1 MQQPLMN
8 EHDFD
13 SKDLCMELLRYDT
26 ESEVIDA
33 LKRVGLW
40 DDPDAWRPYGDAEDN
55 FATIGNQQ
63 SASAA
68 ALVEKVVNSIDAVL
82 TRACM
87 AEGVEP
93 ESSSAPQSTA
103 AAVAQ
108 FYGGDSRKVSTL
120 GHIGAWDS
128 SKRTEM
134 ARMITLAATGSRRI
148 PSFTIVD
155 QGEGQTPDS
164 FPDTLL
170 SLHKQNKMRIRFVQ
184 GKFNMGGTGALQF
197 CGHDNIQLIIS
208 KRSPG
213 IPNNGRDD
221 ESWGFTVVRRENPED
236 NRRLSMYTYLAPMDA
251 NHNRNRGGVLRFHAP
266 SLFLMPERNNP
277 YARSIEWGTAVK
289 LYEYQAQGFRSHILR
304 GDGLLQ
310 KLEILLPEPALPIRL
325 HECRNYEGTE
335 ASFDTTLAGLSVR
348 LQDDRANNLEEGFP
362 TTAHLEVANETMS
375 VKIYA
380 FKPRRATTYR
390 KGEGIVFSINGQAHG
405 NIPAT
410 FFSRTA
416 VGMDRL
422 ADSILVMVDCSQIEG
437 RNREDLFLNS
447 RDRLRDNE
455 LRAEIERELVQI
467 IKNHQSLKALR
478 ERRRREETEKV
489 MGDNSLQ
496 SVLDSVIRTS
506 PAFAS
511 LFGQGSAM
519 ANPFNLM
526 ATGSTENFVG
536 KRFPTFFRIH
546 GSRTDQVYNR
556 QCPINSR
563 FRIPF
568 ETDAENEYFGRE
580 VDPGQ
585 VSLMLDDHMGKPKS
599 ILNLINGTANLTVS
613 LPEEVRVGDQLSYMA
628 AVSDTAH
635 VLPIGNSFT
644 VTVVPARTSTSGAK
658 ERRTQG
664 RGGEGADRET
674 PSRLALPTVVPVR
687 MKDWSNYNFD
697 KFSVLGVIDEGV
709 ESQVG
714 DSSSSPY
721 TFYLNVDNQY
731 LGIELKQRSGD
742 PKLIRK
748 RWECGLILIGL
759 GLIHEWKTN
768 PPNDEDGELFGQ
780 FVSRCS
786 RALAPVVMP
795 LVESIAAIDFTGNS
809 DAEDESEDFIADEK
823 DTLI

>member
-1 MQQPLMN
+1 
-8 EHDFD
+8 
-13 SKDLCMELLRYDT
+13 MELLRYDT
-26 ESEVIDA
+26 ESEVMDA
-33 LKRVGLW
+33 LKRVDLW

-93 ESSSAPQSTA
+93 ESSNAPKSTA

-134 ARMITLAATGSRRI
+134 ARMITLAATGSKRT

-170 SLHKQNKMRIRFVQ
+170 SLHKQNKMRIQFVQ

-197 CGHDNIQLIIS
+197 CGREKIQLIIS

-213 IPNNGRDD
+213 IPSIGRDD
-221 ESWGFTVVRRENPED
+221 ESWGFTVVRRESPQG
-236 NRRLSMYTYLAPMDA
+236 NRRLSMYTYLAPIDA
-251 NHNRNRGGVLRFHAP
+251 NRNHNRGGILRFHAP

-277 YARSIEWGTAVK
+277 YARSIQWGTAVK
-289 LYEYQAQGFRSHILR
+289 LYEYEVQGFRSHILMR
-304 GDGLLQ
+304 DGLLQ

-325 HECRNYEGTE
+325 HECRDYRGAE

-362 TTAHLEVANETMS
+362 TTAHLDVGNETMS

-380 FKPRRATTYR
+380 FKPGRATTYR

-405 NIPAT
+405 NISAT
-410 FFSRTA
+410 FFSRTS

-455 LRAEIERELVQI
+455 LHTKIENELIQI

-478 ERRRREETEKV
+478 ERRRREEALKIVE
-489 MGDNSLQ
+489 DNSLQ

-511 LFGQGSAM
+511 LFGHGSAM
-519 ANPFNLM
+519 ANPFNLTV
-526 ATGSTENFVG
+526 TGSAKQFIG

-546 GSRTDQVYNR
+546 GNRTEQVYNR

-563 FRIPF
+563 FRISF

-585 VSLMLDDHMGKPKS
+585 FSLLLDNHLEKPRLS
-599 ILNLINGTANLTVS
+599 LNLINGTAYLTVS
-613 LPEEVRVGDQLSYMA
+613 LPHGVRVGDQLSYTAIVNDA
-628 AVSDTAH
+628 AH
-635 VLPIGNSFT
+635 PLPISNPFT
-644 VTVVPARTSTSGAK
+644 VTVIPSRVNTSGTK
-658 ERRTQG
+658 TRRTRG
-664 RGGEGADRET
+664 RGGEGTDKET
-674 PSRLALPTVVPVR
+674 PTHLALPNIVR
-687 MKDWSNYNFD
+687 VRTKDWSSHEFD
-697 KFSVLGVIDEGV
+697 KLSALRVIDEGV
-709 ESQVG
+709 ADQTDDSESAH
-714 DSSSSPY
+714 Y

-742 PKLIRK
+742 PGLMQK
-748 RWECGLILIGL
+748 RWEYGLILIGL

-768 PPNDEDGELFGQ
+768 PPDDENGESLNH

-795 LVESIAAIDFTGNS
+795 LVESISAIEFTKHPNI
-809 DAEDESEDFIADEK
+809 EDESDDFIDDDE